1 MKRNNTEQVGEV
13 IRRLLRQEGLETPLN
28 EYRLVDAW
36 KDVVGET
43 IARYTTN
50 IYIKNQVL
58 YCAFVLISTS
68 SGTDDESAITGSQ
81 FKCAGWVA
89 SDRQYHLSLIGQNW
103 RLSMVMDCGK

>member
-13 IRRLLRQEGLETPLN
+13 LRRLLRQEGLETPLN

-36 KDVVGET
+36 KDVVGEA

-58 YCAFVLISTS
+58 FVHLSSSVLLFYLFGMKDSSSLHTS
-68 SGTDDESAITGSQ
+68 SIG
-81 FKCAGWVA
+81 
-89 SDRQYHLSLIGQNW
+89 LSNISVGIYVQI
-103 RLSMVMDCGK
+103 

>member
-58 YCAFVLISTS
+58 YVHLSSSVLRQELMRSRQLLVRNLN
-68 SGTDDESAITGSQ
+68 AQVGSQ
-81 FKCAGWVA
+81 VIVNIIF
-89 SDRQYHLSLIGQNW
+89 R
-103 RLSMVMDCGK
+103 

>member
-58 YCAFVLISTS
+58 YVYLSSSVLRQELMMSRQLLVRNLN
-68 SGTDDESAITGSQ
+68 AQVGSQ
-81 FKCAGWVA
+81 VIVNIIF
-89 SDRQYHLSLIGQNW
+89 R
-103 RLSMVMDCGK
+103 

>member
-58 YCAFVLISTS
+58 YVHLPSSVLRQELMMSRQLLVRNLN
-68 SGTDDESAITGSQ
+68 AQVGSQ
-81 FKCAGWVA
+81 VIVNIIF
-89 SDRQYHLSLIGQNW
+89 R
-103 RLSMVMDCGK
+103 

>member
-13 IRRLLRQEGLETPLN
+13 LRRLLRQEGLETPLN

-36 KDVVGET
+36 KDVVGEA

-58 YCAFVLISTS
+58 FV
-68 SGTDDESAITGSQ
+68 
-81 FKCAGWVA
+81 
-89 SDRQYHLSLIGQNW
+89 HLSHPFN
-103 RLSMVMDCGK
+103 S

>member
-13 IRRLLRQEGLETPLN
+13 LRRLLRQEGLETPLN

-36 KDVVGET
+36 KDVVGEA

-58 YCAFVLISTS
+58 FV
-68 SGTDDESAITGSQ
+68 
-81 FKCAGWVA
+81 
-89 SDRQYHLSLIGQNW
+89 HLSSSVLSQELMMSRQLLIRN
-103 RLSMVMDCGK
+103 LH

>member
-50 IYIKNQVL
+50 IYIKSQVL
-58 YCAFVLISTS
+58 YV
-68 SGTDDESAITGSQ
+68 
-81 FKCAGWVA
+81 
-89 SDRQYHLSLIGQNW
+89 HLSSSVLRQELVDCKQTRIYHPLWQS
-103 RLSMVMDCGK
+103 LSHV